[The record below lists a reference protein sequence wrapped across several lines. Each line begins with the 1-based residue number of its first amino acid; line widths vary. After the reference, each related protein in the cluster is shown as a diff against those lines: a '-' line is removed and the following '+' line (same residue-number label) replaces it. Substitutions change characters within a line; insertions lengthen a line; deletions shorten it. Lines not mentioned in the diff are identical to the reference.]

1 MKGFSGMKQIRT
13 QNSDAR
19 LSSNNRLNFNEFDQL
34 DHTDDLKTEEMLQST
49 SKTGLGQLL
58 EKISQ
63 LPEVRYEKITTV
75 RRQISMGEYEIDEKL
90 DASIDKLL
98 EELFVEP

>member
-1 MKGFSGMKQIRT
+1 MKQSRT
-13 QNSDAR
+13 QNSDTR
-19 LSSNNRLNFNEFDQL
+19 FSSKNRLNFNEFDSL

-49 SKTGLGQLL
+49 SKTGLSQLL
-58 EKISQ
+58 DKIAQ
-63 LPEVRYEKITTV
+63 MPEVRYEKITTV

>member
-1 MKGFSGMKQIRT
+1 MKQFRT

-19 LSSNNRLNFNEFDQL
+19 LSSNNRLNFNEFEHL
-34 DHTDDLKTEEMLQST
+34 DHTDDMKTEEMLQSST
-49 SKTGLGQLL
+49 KTGLGQLL
-58 EKISQ
+58 NKIAQ

-90 DASIDKLL
+90 NASIDMLL

>member
-1 MKGFSGMKQIRT
+1 MKQIRT

-19 LSSNNRLNFNEFDQL
+19 LSSNNRLNFNEFDKL
-34 DHTDDLKTEEMLQST
+34 DHADDLKTEEMLQT
-49 SKTGLGQLL
+49 TAKTGLGQLL

-75 RRQISMGEYEIDEKL
+75 RRQISMGEYQIDEKL